1 MTDLAI
7 DTHRFVKQLMESGF
21 TEAQAETLADA
32 QMQLLAS
39 RMATKEDIHD
49 LHSRIDAF
57 EASMDARFKA
67 SEANVEAR
75 FNAFEANV
83 DARFNA
89 FEASMDARFKASE
102 ANVDARFKA
111 SEASMDGKINALR
124 SDFSVLLIRSQITTG
139 AAIITILSFINY
151 LTG

>member
-39 RMATKEDIHD
+39 RMASKEEIRELKEDVSE

-57 EASMDARFKA
+57 EVS
-67 SEANVEAR
+67 
-75 FNAFEANV
+75 V
-83 DARFNA
+83 DARFTA
-89 FEASMDARFKASE
+89 LETS
-102 ANVDARFKA
+102 VDA
-111 SEASMDGKINALR
+111 KINALR
-124 SDFSVLLIRSQITTG
+124 SDISVLLLRSQIATG

>member
-49 LHSRIDAF
+49 LHSRIDAL
-57 EASMDARFKA
+57 ETSMDA
-67 SEANVEAR
+67 
-75 FNAFEANV
+75 
-83 DARFNA
+83 
-89 FEASMDARFKASE
+89 
-102 ANVDARFKA
+102 
-111 SEASMDGKINALR
+111 KINALR
-124 SDFSVLLIRSQITTG
+124 SDFSVLLMRSQITTG

>member
-39 RMATKEDIHD
+39 RMASKEDIRELKED
-49 LHSRIDAF
+49 VSELHSRIDAF
-57 EASMDARFKA
+57 EAKA
-67 SEANVEAR
+67 EAR
-75 FNAFEANV
+75 FNTS
-83 DARFNA
+83 
-89 FEASMDARFKASE
+89 EASMDA
-102 ANVDARFKA
+102 
-111 SEASMDGKINALR
+111 KINALR
-124 SDFSVLLIRSQITTG
+124 SDFSVLLMRSQIATG

>member
-1 MTDLAI
+1 MTELAI

-32 QMQLLAS
+32 QMQLLAG
-39 RMATKEDIHD
+39 RMATKDDIQE
-49 LHSRIDAF
+49 LHSRIDALHGRIDAF
-57 EASMDARFKA
+57 EAS
-67 SEANVEAR
+67 
-75 FNAFEANV
+75 V

-89 FEASMDARFKASE
+89 LEAS
-102 ANVDARFKA
+102 VDARFNA
-111 SEASMDGKINALR
+111 LEASVDAKLGALR
-124 SDFSVLLIRSQITTG
+124 SELRSEFAVLLIRSQIATG

>member
-1 MTDLAI
+1 MTELAI

-32 QMQLLAS
+32 QMQLLAG
-39 RMATKEDIHD
+39 RMATKDDIQE
-49 LHSRIDAF
+49 LHSRIDALHGRIDAF
-57 EASMDARFKA
+57 EAS
-67 SEANVEAR
+67 
-75 FNAFEANV
+75 V

-89 FEASMDARFKASE
+89 LEAS
-102 ANVDARFKA
+102 VDAKL
-111 SEASMDGKINALR
+111 GALR
-124 SDFSVLLIRSQITTG
+124 SELRSEFAVLLIRSQIATG

>member
-7 DTHRFVKQLMESGF
+7 DTHRFVKQLMENGF

-39 RMATKEDIHD
+39 RMATKEDIQD
-49 LHSRIDAF
+49 LHSRI
-57 EASMDARFKA
+57 
-67 SEANVEAR
+67 
-75 FNAFEANV
+75 
-83 DARFNA
+83 
-89 FEASMDARFKASE
+89 
-102 ANVDARFKA
+102 
-111 SEASMDGKINALR
+111 NALR
-124 SDFSVLLIRSQITTG
+124 ADFSVLLMRSQIATG

>member
-39 RMATKEDIHD
+39 RMASKEDIRELKED
-49 LHSRIDAF
+49 VSELHSRIDAF
-57 EASMDARFKA
+57 EANVDARFKA
-67 SEANVEAR
+67 SEASM
-75 FNAFEANV
+75 
-83 DARFNA
+83 DARFTA
-89 FEASMDARFKASE
+89 FEASM
-102 ANVDARFKA
+102 DARFKA

-124 SDFSVLLIRSQITTG
+124 SDFSVLLMRSQIATG